1 MNRLRAP
8 VLRHRI
14 FQLAADAALA
24 ALAYY
29 LAFEIRFIDEPGG
42 IPDRYIDMLTG
53 SVVFVAIG
61 MTVIFSLM
69 GLHQKW
75 WRYFN
80 LGDIWSV
87 LRACAVATAI
97 LIAVFVIGKPFP
109 SPMPRSVL
117 IYDFVFTLGL
127 LVTARSIAL

>member
-8 VLRHRI
+8 VLRHRLI
-14 FQLAADAALA
+14 QLAADGVLA
-24 ALAYY
+24 ALAFY

-42 IPDRYIDMLTG
+42 IPDRYQTMLTG
-53 SVVFVAIG
+53 SIVFVALGKTI
-61 MTVIFSLM
+61 VFSLL

-80 LGDIWSV
+80 VGDIWTV
-87 LRACAVATAI
+87 LRACAVASAL
-97 LIAVFVIGKPFP
+97 LIAVFVIAKPFD
-109 SPMPRSVL
+109 SPMPRSVM

-127 LVTARSIAL
+127 LVMA

>member
-8 VLRHRI
+8 VLRHRHI
-14 FQLAADAALA
+14 QLAADAVLA
-24 ALAYY
+24 ALAFY

-42 IPDRYIDMLTG
+42 IPDRYVTMITG
-53 SVVFVAIG
+53 SIVFVALG
-61 MTVIFSLM
+61 KTAIFGLL

-87 LRACAVATAI
+87 LRACAAASAVLLS
-97 LIAVFVIGKPFP
+97 LIHI
-109 SPMPRSVL
+109 
-117 IYDFVFTLGL
+117 
-127 LVTARSIAL
+127 

>member
-24 ALAYY
+24 ALAFY

-42 IPDRYIDMLTG
+42 IPTRYVDMLTG
-53 SVVFVAIG
+53 SIVFVALG
-61 MTVIFSLM
+61 KTVVFSLM

-87 LRACAVATAI
+87 MRACAVASAL
-97 LIAVFVIGKPFP
+97 LIAVFVIGKPFS
-109 SPMPRSVL
+109 SPMPRSS
-117 IYDFVFTLGL
+117 T
-127 LVTARSIAL
+127 